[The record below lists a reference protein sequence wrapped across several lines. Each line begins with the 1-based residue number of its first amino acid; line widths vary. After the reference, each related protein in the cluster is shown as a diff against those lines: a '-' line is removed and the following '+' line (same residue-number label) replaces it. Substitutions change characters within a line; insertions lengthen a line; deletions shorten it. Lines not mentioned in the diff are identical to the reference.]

1 MINNWLKINQK
12 LNLSR
17 FLRFSFKQN
26 CLMCAAST
34 SELSLCERC
43 IDSLNLAPSPS
54 CPQCGLTTQGEHC
67 GQCLKSTP
75 AYDTTKALFSYTFP
89 TSAILQHYKYNNAL
103 FLSQT
108 FGALFSEQIAT
119 NNQYK
124 EIDLII
130 AMPLHADRIKERGFN
145 QSLEIAKT
153 MAKQLSIP
161 LDKTSCMR
169 IKNTAPQA
177 SLPLKARLKNMRGAF
192 QINMRDN
199 IKGKRIAI
207 VDDVMTTGASLNEL
221 AKILKKAGATHV
233 ECWVVARAL
242 QK

>member
-43 IDSLNLAPSPS
+43 IESLNLAPSPS
-54 CPQCGLTTQGEHC
+54 CPHCGLTTQGEHC
-67 GQCLKSTP
+67 GQCVKSTP
-75 AYDTTKALFSYTFP
+75 AHDTTKALFFYTFP

-108 FGALFSEQIAT
+108 FGALFSEQLAT

-145 QSLEIAKT
+145 QSLEVAKT

-161 LDKTSCMR
+161 LVKPSCMG
-169 IKNTAPQA
+169 IKNTAPQG

-192 QINMRDN
+192 QINMRNN

>member
-12 LNLSR
+12 LNLGR
-17 FLRFSFKQN
+17 FLRFPFKQN

-34 SELSLCERC
+34 SRLSLCEPC
-43 IDSLNLAPSPS
+43 INSLNAAPNHC
-54 CPQCGLTTQGEHC
+54 CPQCGLTTQGEYC
-67 GQCLKSTP
+67 GQCLQSTP

-108 FGALFSEQIAT
+108 FGTLFSEQLAAA
-119 NNQYK
+119 NQHK
-124 EIDLII
+124 AIDLII

-192 QINMRDN
+192 QISMGNN
-199 IKGKRIAI
+199 IKGKRVAI
-207 VDDVMTTGASLNEL
+207 IDDVMTTGASLNEL
-221 AKILKKAGATHV
+221 AKTLKKAGATHV
-233 ECWVVARAL
+233 ECWVIARAL

>member
-1 MINNWLKINQK
+1 
-12 LNLSR
+12 
-17 FLRFSFKQN
+17 
-26 CLMCAAST
+26 MCVAST

-43 IDSLNLAPSPS
+43 IDSLNLAPSS
-54 CPQCGLTTQGEHC
+54 SYPQCGLTTQREHC

-108 FGALFSEQIAT
+108 FGALFSGQLAT

-169 IKNTAPQA
+169 IKNTAPQ
-177 SLPLKARLKNMRGAF
+177 SNLPLKARLKNMRGAF
-192 QINMRDN
+192 QINMRNN

-207 VDDVMTTGASLNEL
+207 VDDVMTTGEILNEL
-221 AKILKKAGATHV
+221 AKILKKVGATHV
-233 ECWVVARAL
+233 ECWVVAQAL

>member
-26 CLMCAAST
+26 CLMCAAPT
-34 SELSLCERC
+34 SELSFCGHC
-43 IDSLNLAPSPS
+43 INSLNPAPNPS
-54 CPQCGLTTQGEHC
+54 CPQCGLSTQGEHC

-75 AYDTTKALFSYTFP
+75 AYDTTEALFSYTFP

-108 FGALFSEQIAT
+108 FGALFSEQLAP

-192 QINMRDN
+192 QINMRNN

-221 AKILKKAGATHV
+221 AKTLKKAGATHV